1 MKKMRR
7 LMSLLSLILVFA
19 VIGTALTYVVLVNQS
34 GTRWMN
40 RSVNSRIDSARK
52 TTIEGTVY
60 DSAMTVLA
68 ESSVPGERHYISDK
82 SARLALCHTIGD
94 TEGQGANGVET
105 RQATILLG
113 LSDLTRTDYT
123 LQKLMGNEPAGYDL
137 VLTVNAELTKYIAS
151 LFPKNSKGACVIYN
165 YKTGAILAKL
175 SLPSY
180 DPAAVDP
187 ATDADGSYYDRV
199 LSYRYPPGST
209 FKIAVLASALQNLD
223 GCAYEDFEC
232 AGEWTIS
239 NNTIHCAGNTAHG
252 EMTLQEAFASSCNV
266 TFATLAY
273 RLGASTLKGTAE
285 AFGCNREFV
294 FDDLVLQPSHCLN
307 GDLTS
312 GEALQAGIGQGTT
325 EITPLHMA
333 MISGAIANG
342 GVMME
347 PKLIREVRKHGG
359 AAVETMESEVYTT
372 VCDEA
377 LATTIARYMYA
388 VVQSGT
394 GTRAKISGYTAGKI
408 CGKTGSAE
416 WSSDKTA
423 DTHAWYTGFLYGD
436 DAHPYAI
443 AVIVENAGSGGSVA
457 APIASKA
464 LAKCISM
471 NLY

>member
-7 LMSLLSLILVFA
+7 LMSLISIILIVA
-19 VIGTALTYVVLVNQS
+19 VIGTSVTYVVLVGKN

-40 RSVNSRIDSARK
+40 RSANSRIDSARK

-60 DSAMTVLA
+60 DSDLVVLA
-68 ESSVPGERHYISDK
+68 ESNAPGERHYVSDK
-82 SARLALCHTIGD
+82 ATRLALCHTIGD
-94 TEGQGANGVET
+94 TKGQGANGVET
-105 RQATILLG
+105 RQATMLLG

-123 LQKLMGNEPAGYDL
+123 LQKLMGNEPVGYDL
-137 VLTVNAELTKYIAS
+137 VLTVNAELTRYIAS

-199 LSYRYPPGST
+199 LSRQYPPGST
-209 FKIAVLASALQNLD
+209 FKIVVLSSALQNLD
-223 GCAYEDFEC
+223 GCAYEDYACE
-232 AGEWTIS
+232 GHWDIS
-239 NNTIHCAGNTAHG
+239 NYSIHCAGNTAHG

-273 RLGASTLKGTAE
+273 RLGASTLKATAE
-285 AFGCNREFV
+285 NFGCNREFE
-294 FDDLVLQPSHCLN
+294 FDDLVLQPSHCLDGN
-307 GDLTS
+307 LTS
-312 GEALQAGIGQGTT
+312 GETLQAGIGQGTT
-325 EITPLHMA
+325 VVTPLHMA

-342 GVMME
+342 GIMME
-347 PKLIREVRKHGG
+347 PKLIREVRKHNG
-359 AAVETMESEVYTT
+359 AVIKTMESEACAA
-372 VCDEA
+372 VCDEEM
-377 LATTIARYMYA
+377 ATTIARYMYS

-394 GTRAKISGYTAGKI
+394 GTRAKISGYSGGYI

-416 WSSDKTA
+416 WSADKTK
-423 DTHAWYTGFLYGD
+423 DTHAWYTGFLYND
-436 DAHPYAI
+436 EAHPYAI
-443 AVIVENAGSGGSVA
+443 AVIVEDAGSGGTVA

-464 LAKCISM
+464 LAKCIEL